1 MRLKKV
7 SRLDSMPLTA
17 AYFTPEG
24 YLRDKPVVTTCGI
37 FEYQNDDGT
46 IHRELRLP
54 EDVFSP
60 ESLKTYKG
68 KPIIFTHEAGEINKD
83 NVHQET
89 IGTILSDGIRDGEN
103 VRADIVIHDSDQLK
117 RGLRE
122 LSLGYDCDLEEKP
135 GKWNGQPY
143 DAIQH
148 NIRINHLA
156 LVEEARAGHNARLNL
171 DGKNQKGGTKKMR
184 KKRVDG
190 VAETLTPEQLEAA
203 VAMYLAANGAGSGAG
218 TQDDEGEEQADPVEQ
233 VRQNA
238 DRRDEDIAS
247 VGAEEI
253 PGMQEDIKTL
263 LAEIDRLNG
272 ANDMNA
278 DEDDDPDKADESDDP
293 DKTDEDD
300 GPDKADGEGDPDK
313 SDGDDAQDPKVDTTV
328 KMDSVERN
336 WAEMYSI
343 CQMATKLGL
352 DNFVP
357 RSVMDGKK
365 RIISTVNPKLKL
377 DGKSRSYIDGAYAVA
392 VQTALG
398 RKSAV
403 DKARKMVGG
412 GNARRADSAQG
423 VSSAEAARQRMIGR
437 MQNKGKESK

>member
-1 MRLKKV
+1 M
-7 SRLDSMPLTA
+7 
-17 AYFTPEG
+17 
-24 YLRDKPVVTTCGI
+24 RDKPVVTTCGI

-54 EDVFSP
+54 EDVFSE

-83 NVHQET
+83 NVHQEI

-103 VRADIVIHDSDQLK
+103 IRADIVIHDSDQLK

-135 GKWNGQPY
+135 GKWNGQSY

-156 LVEEARAGHNARLNL
+156 LVEEARAGHKARLNL
-171 DGKNQKGGTKKMR
+171 DGKSKEGGKGKMR
-184 KKRVDG
+184 RKRKDG

-203 VAMYLAANGAGSGAG
+203 VAMYLAAKEADPGVSV
-218 TQDDEGEEQADPVEQ
+218 QDDGEEEQTDPVEQ

-238 DRRDEDIAS
+238 DRRDEDISS

-278 DEDDDPDKADESDDP
+278 DEGEGEDP
-293 DKTDEDD
+293 DKTD
-300 GPDKADGEGDPDK
+300 
-313 SDGDDAQDPKVDTTV
+313 GDDTQDPKVDTTV
-328 KMDSVERN
+328 KMDSVEKN

-365 RIISTVNPKLKL
+365 RIISAVNPKIKM
-377 DGKSRSYIDGAYAVA
+377 DGKSRSYIDGAYDAA
-392 VQTALG
+392 VQAALG
-398 RKSAV
+398 RKSAI
-403 DKARKMVGG
+403 DNARKVA
-412 GNARRADSAQG
+412 GNGSSRRADSAQNPSG
-423 VSSAEAARQRMIGR
+423 AEAARQRMIGR
-437 MQNKGKESK
+437 MQNKGKENE